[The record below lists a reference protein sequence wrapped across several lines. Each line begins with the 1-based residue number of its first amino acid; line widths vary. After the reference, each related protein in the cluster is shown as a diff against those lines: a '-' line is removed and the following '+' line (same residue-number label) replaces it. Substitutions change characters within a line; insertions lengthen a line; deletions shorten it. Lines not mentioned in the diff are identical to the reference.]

1 MERKQVTRET
11 APFFERGPHAV
22 PFITDAALEWER
34 QCSSKGQLKAEFLD
48 DKVRE
53 LIGVAH
59 SAITSCA
66 HCAFY
71 HTEMARVNGATDA
84 EIQDAA
90 REPEE
95 FLEKIRLLS
104 LMEEGPPG

>member
-1 MERKQVTRET
+1 M
-11 APFFERGPHAV
+11 
-22 PFITDAALEWER
+22 
-34 QCSSKGQLKAEFLD
+34 
-48 DKVRE
+48 RE

-59 SAITSCA
+59 SARTSCA

-71 HTEMARVNGATDA
+71 HTEMARVNGAAEA
-84 EIQDAA
+84 EIQDAP

-104 LMEEGPPG
+104 LMEERPSG